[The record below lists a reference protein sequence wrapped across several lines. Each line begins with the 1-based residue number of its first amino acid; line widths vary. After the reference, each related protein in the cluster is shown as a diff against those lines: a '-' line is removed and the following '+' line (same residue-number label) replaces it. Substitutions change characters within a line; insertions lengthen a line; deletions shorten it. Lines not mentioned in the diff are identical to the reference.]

1 MDYTVGD
8 DVNDDDHDDDSGI
21 DQDTDD
27 CVNENLTSINRQMLA
42 KNFMWS
48 KYHVWKI

>member
-27 CVNENLTSINRQMLA
+27 CVNENADLTSIDRQML
-42 KNFMWS
+42 FD
-48 KYHVWKI
+48 VI